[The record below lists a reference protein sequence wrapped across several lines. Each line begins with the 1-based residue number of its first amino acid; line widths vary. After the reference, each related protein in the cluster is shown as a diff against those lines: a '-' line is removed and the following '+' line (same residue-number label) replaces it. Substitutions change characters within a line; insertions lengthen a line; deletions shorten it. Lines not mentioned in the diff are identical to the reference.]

1 MGLLDLS
8 WMWSLLGWLGL
19 FRHSGRVL
27 LLGLDNAGK
36 TTLLHMLRDDHVAT
50 HPPTQR
56 ATKEEIQLFNT
67 MLECYDLGGH
77 EEARDIWR
85 EYYISANAIIFVV
98 DASEPGRFSEAS
110 RELNSILTNEA
121 LRAVP
126 IVVLGNKVDRAQA
139 VSEKTFRERMGLV
152 QTTGKSGRALLRPI
166 EVFMCSVTGRFG
178 YQPAL
183 QWLTDNM

>member
-1 MGLLDLS
+1 MGLWDLD
-8 WMWSLLGWLGL
+8 WVWSLLGWLGL
-19 FRHSGRVL
+19 FRRSGRVL

-50 HPPTQR
+50 HLPTQR

-67 MLECYDLGGH
+67 SLECYDLGGH
-77 EEARDIWR
+77 EEARVIWR
-85 EYYISANAIIFVV
+85 DYYVSANAIIFVV
-98 DASEPGRFSEAS
+98 DATAPRRFDEACC
-110 RELNSILTNEA
+110 ELNSILTCEA

-126 IVVLGNKVDRAQA
+126 IVVLANKVDLVQA
-139 VSEKTFRERMGLV
+139 VSEQTFRERLGLV
-152 QTTGKSGRALLRPI
+152 QTTGKSGRTLLRPI
-166 EVFMCSVTGRFG
+166 EVFMCSITGRFG